1 MELTEQQIPY
11 DNNRITVS
19 DWMLTVFIASL
30 PLVGI
35 IMLFVWAFSNNVP
48 ESKANWAKAMLLWS
62 LIVII
67 LVAVFMT
74 IFGGAFFGSESYH
87 L

>member
-11 DNNRITVS
+11 DENSITIS
-19 DWMLTVFIASL
+19 DWMLTIFIASL

-48 ESKANWAKAMLLWS
+48 VSKANWAKAMLLWS

-67 LVAVFMT
+67 LVAVFMV
-74 IFGGAFFGSESYH
+74 IFGSQFFGTEYYDI
-87 L
+87 